1 MSANADVRWD
11 FRKPG
16 LVTEMSVCPQKRTSS
31 GDDGR
36 SEKCQQPTFDISS
49 SFASRNH
56 VAHAVV
62 NCPIVL
68 A

>member
-1 MSANADVRWD
+1 MSGYADVRWD

-36 SEKCQQPTFDISS
+36 SEKCRQEPTLEPWMHEVLNDSIQVHRIG
-49 SFASRNH
+49 AS
-56 VAHAVV
+56 A
-62 NCPIVL
+62 
-68 A
+68 